1 MGMNQENDDDSSH
14 TPPSSHGG
22 SDDEDDEDTME
33 LGAITRQE
41 QPQRRRSS
49 SSINYIT
56 ESSLL
61 DIDLEGDTEQIPLLP
76 AASASMTMRSRR
88 PPSNVRVRI

>member
-14 TPPSSHGG
+14 TLPPSHGD
-22 SDDEDDEDTME
+22 SDDQDEEDAME

-49 SSINYIT
+49 SSINYMT
-56 ESSLL
+56 ETSLR
-61 DIDLEGDTEQIPLLP
+61 DIDIADDTEQIPLLQ

-88 PPSNVRVRI
+88 PPSNVRI